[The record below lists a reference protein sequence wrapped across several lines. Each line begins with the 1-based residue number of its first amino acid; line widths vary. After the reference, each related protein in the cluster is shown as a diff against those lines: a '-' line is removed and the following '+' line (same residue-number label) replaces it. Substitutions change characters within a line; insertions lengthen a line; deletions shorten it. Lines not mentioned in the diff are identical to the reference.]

1 MMAYLLHI
9 ETGTGDSDTSIMA
22 LMCQGPGH
30 RQTGGGQGMGFVTG
44 EEKHKG
50 LNGLTKR
57 TLEMEFVT
65 AQRKA

>member
-1 MMAYLLHI
+1 
-9 ETGTGDSDTSIMA
+9 
-22 LMCQGPGH
+22 
-30 RQTGGGQGMGFVTG
+30 MGFVTR

-57 TLEMEFVT
+57 KLGMEFVT